1 MSLPTLAQSWYFR
14 GNFAIAATGTA
25 INTNRTILKWIVDT
39 LTSTSNWVDGNGV
52 SATPANPMTVRY
64 SCDSVTAGTVGDGVN
79 RWAAISN
86 LVWNTEGSA
95 HSWIV
100 LRFADGSQLM
110 LACQAAAASGT
121 NLAIYYS
128 PSVGFTGG
136 TTTTRPTAADQ
147 IPVLASSTWINLST
161 DTNVKTHMLLSADGN
176 NIRFLMAS
184 SGQVS
189 TAWVIGKATAF
200 DSPNWTTSHVG
211 AALSTSIGT
220 NVITTTTVN
229 NTAAF
234 KGRAASAADFYLA
247 TMSFAGGLACS
258 LLTSADDQSGAWP
271 FLGQQLISTTAA
283 NRGMKGYLVDV
294 WYGSTTVASGSSYP
308 NSPPADQHQFAQF
321 GVLILPWFKSSP
333 QLS

>member
-39 LTSTSNWVDGNGV
+39 LTSTSNWVDGNGA

-100 LRFADGSQLM
+100 LRFADGSQLL
-110 LACQAAAASGT
+110 LACQAAAVTGI
-121 NLAIYYS
+121 NLAIYLS
-128 PSVGFTGG
+128 PSAGFTGG
-136 TTTTRPTAADQ
+136 TTTARPTATDQ
-147 IPVLASSTWINLST
+147 IAVLPSTTWTFLTTDAS
-161 DTNVKTHMLLSADGN
+161 VKVHMLLSVDGN
-176 NIRFLMAS
+176 NIRFVLAS
-184 SGQVS
+184 GGQAS
-189 TAWVIGKATAF
+189 IAWIIGKSTVF
-200 DSPNWTTSHVG
+200 DLSWTTPHVG
-211 AALSTSIGT
+211 VALSASLGS
-220 NVITTTTVN
+220 NAITTSTIN
-229 NTAAF
+229 NAAAF

-247 TMSFAGGLACS
+247 TMSFGGGLACS

-283 NRGMKGYLVDV
+283 NRGAKGYLVDV

-321 GVLILPWFKSSP
+321 GVLILPWFKSAV

>member
-25 INTNRTILKWIVDT
+25 LNTNRTILKWIVDT
-39 LTSTSNWVDGNGV
+39 LTSTSNWVDGNGA

-86 LVWNTEGSA
+86 LVWNAEGSA

-110 LACQAAAASGT
+110 LACQAAAVTGI

-128 PSVGFTGG
+128 PSAGFIGG
-136 TTTTRPTAADQ
+136 TTTARPTAADQ
-147 IPVLASSTWINLST
+147 IPVLASTQWTFLTT
-161 DTNVKTHMLLSADGN
+161 DASVKVHILLSADGN
-176 NIRFLMAS
+176 NIRFLLAS
-184 SGQVS
+184 GGQASIAWIVGKS
-189 TAWVIGKATAF
+189 TAHDPA
-200 DSPNWTTSHVG
+200 WTTPHVG
-211 AALSTSIGT
+211 AALCVSLGSNVLTTSAI
-220 NVITTTTVN
+220 NS
-229 NTAAF
+229 TAAF
-234 KGRAASAADFYLA
+234 KGRAASAADFFLA
-247 TMSFAGGLACS
+247 TMSFNGSLACS

-271 FLGQQLISTTAA
+271 FLGQALTTVTAA

-294 WYGSTTVASGSSYP
+294 WFGSTTVASGSSYP